1 MCFVGSTMVVEVKKK
16 KFNSLCGS
24 ITLYIAKN
32 LQPYV
37 TRPATQSR
45 GDWGQSQFQ
54 LGGDDEST
62 HQIPSNAL
70 LFSTFYHFPYTTDP
84 LTSTAPT

>member
-1 MCFVGSTMVVEVKKK
+1 MVVEVKKK

-24 ITLYIAKN
+24 IALYIAKN

-62 HQIPSNAL
+62 YQILSYGL
-70 LFSTFYHFPYTTDP
+70 LFSTFYHFLYTADP
-84 LTSTAPT
+84 PTCTTPM